1 MPKLPTASRTEFSTT
16 DTVACASGNEQNMF
30 ELLNFS
36 QQIHMSKYTVLKFTA
51 TELFFMYNNEF
62 AYPVH
67 GAYMVHGA

>member
-1 MPKLPTASRTEFSTT
+1 
-16 DTVACASGNEQNMF
+16 MF